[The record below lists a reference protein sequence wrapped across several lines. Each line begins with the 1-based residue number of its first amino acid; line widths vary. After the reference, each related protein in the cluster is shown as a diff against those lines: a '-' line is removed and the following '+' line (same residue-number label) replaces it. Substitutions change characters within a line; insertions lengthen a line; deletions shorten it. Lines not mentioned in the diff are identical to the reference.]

1 MARLTPPA
9 REWLAEFARAAENEQ
24 ALDAMVGEVD
34 DAIVAAL
41 PEMDEPLLRTE
52 LDASTRAHWRGVLGN
67 ATRETITIRPG
78 EETHDLARTMARR
91 GLELR
96 VLLAVYRVGQS
107 AAWRLFTTTAAAEI
121 SDAEVRSEVLLHF
134 WPRTTQWLDAS
145 IEQMIGTFVAEREQW
160 QRGALARQAATVDAV
175 LAGQDV
181 DPAEATAALNYP
193 VAPGHTAYTLWVDEA
208 VADADVQRLLERA
221 AAAGGGGGGGGG
233 GRLRA
238 RAAAAGP
245 RAPHGEHRLAQ
256 RIGARSLRCW
266 STGSAVPDGLDLPPT
281 VRCALGTAHPG
292 IDGFRRSHEESAA
305 ALMVARRTG
314 RPFVAYRDVEIACLA
329 HGIAGPDGP
338 STLVERELGA
348 LADDTAAAA
357 RLRETALAYLSAGG
371 DARAAGAAL
380 VLHPNTVRYRI
391 RQVEQVLGHPID
403 ERRVYVELAL
413 HSVRAFGVSPA
424 ARP

>member
-221 AAAGGGGGGGGG
+221 AAAVH
-233 GRLRA
+233 RA
-238 RAAAAGP
+238 V
-245 RAPHGEHRLAQ
+245 HGEHRLAQ

-266 STGSAVPDGLDLPPT
+266 STGSAVPDGLDLPR
-281 VRCALGTAHPG
+281 RCAAPSVPRIPGSTA
-292 IDGFRRSHEESAA
+292 S
-305 ALMVARRTG
+305 
-314 RPFVAYRDVEIACLA
+314 
-329 HGIAGPDGP
+329 
-338 STLVERELGA
+338 
-348 LADDTAAAA
+348 
-357 RLRETALAYLSAGG
+357 
-371 DARAAGAAL
+371 GAA
-380 VLHPNTVRYRI
+380 TRS
-391 RQVEQVLGHPID
+391 
-403 ERRVYVELAL
+403 RRP
-413 HSVRAFGVSPA
+413 H
-424 ARP
+424 

>member
-193 VAPGHTAYTLWVDEA
+193 VAPGHPASPRWVDEA
-208 VADADVQRLLERA
+208 GAAADVQ
-221 AAAGGGGGGGGG
+221 
-233 GRLRA
+233 RLRA
-238 RAAAAGP
+238 RAAAAVH
-245 RAPHGEHRLAQ
+245 RAGHGEHRLAQ

>member
-1 MARLTPPA
+1 
-9 REWLAEFARAAENEQ
+9 
-24 ALDAMVGEVD
+24 
-34 DAIVAAL
+34 
-41 PEMDEPLLRTE
+41 
-52 LDASTRAHWRGVLGN
+52 
-67 ATRETITIRPG
+67 
-78 EETHDLARTMARR
+78 
-91 GLELR
+91 
-96 VLLAVYRVGQS
+96 
-107 AAWRLFTTTAAAEI
+107 
-121 SDAEVRSEVLLHF
+121 
-134 WPRTTQWLDAS
+134 
-145 IEQMIGTFVAEREQW
+145 
-160 QRGALARQAATVDAV
+160 
-175 LAGQDV
+175 
-181 DPAEATAALNYP
+181 
-193 VAPGHTAYTLWVDEA
+193 
-208 VADADVQRLLERA
+208 
-221 AAAGGGGGGGGG
+221 
-233 GRLRA
+233 
-238 RAAAAGP
+238 
-245 RAPHGEHRLAQ
+245 
-256 RIGARSLRCW
+256 
-266 STGSAVPDGLDLPPT
+266 
-281 VRCALGTAHPG
+281 
-292 IDGFRRSHEESAA
+292 

>member
-1 MARLTPPA
+1 MPVLTPAA
-9 REWLAEFARAAENEQ
+9 RDWLAGFARRGENEE
-24 ALDAMVGEVD
+24 ALNAMVAMVD
-34 DAIVAAL
+34 DAIVASL
-41 PEMDEPLLRTE
+41 PEMAEPLLRGE

-67 ATRETITIRPG
+67 ATRETITVRPG
-78 EETHDLARTMARR
+78 DETHDLARTMARR

-96 VLLAVYRVGQS
+96 VLLAVYRVGQD
-107 AAWRLFTTTAAAEI
+107 AAWHLFTATAAAEI
-121 SDAEVRSEVLLHF
+121 SDPEIRSEVLLHF

-145 IEQMIGTFVAEREQW
+145 IEQMIGTFTAEREQW

-193 VAPGHTAYTLWVDEA
+193 VAASHTAYTLWVDEA

-221 AAAGGGGGGGGG
+221 AAAVH
-233 GRLRA
+233 REVR
-238 RAAAAGP
+238 
-245 RAPHGEHRLAQ
+245 GEHRLAQ

-266 STGSAVPDGLDLPPT
+266 SAGSAAPGSLGLPPT

-292 IDGFRRSHEESAA
+292 LDGFRRSHTESVA
-305 ALMVARRTG
+305 ALTVAQRTG
-314 RPFVAYRDVEIACLA
+314 RSFVAYRDVELACLA

-338 STLVERELGA
+338 STLVERELGD
-348 LADDTAAAA
+348 LAADTAAAA
-357 RLRETALAYLSAGG
+357 RLRETALAYLGAGC

-380 VLHPNTVRYRI
+380 MLHPNTVRYRI

-424 ARP
+424 AHP

>member
-121 SDAEVRSEVLLHF
+121 PDAEVRSEVLLHF

-181 DPAEATAALNYP
+181 EPAEATAALNYP
-193 VAPGHTAYTLWVDEA
+193 VAPAHTAYTLWVDEA

-221 AAAGGGGGGGGG
+221 AAAVH
-233 GRLRA
+233 RA
-238 RAAAAGP
+238 VR
-245 RAPHGEHRLAQ
+245 GEHRLAQ

-424 ARP
+424 AHP

>member
-1 MARLTPPA
+1 MVSGLTAPA
-9 REWLAEFARAAENEQ
+9 RAWLTEFARAAENEQ
-24 ALDAMVGEVD
+24 ALDARVAEVD

-41 PEMDEPLLRTE
+41 PEMDEPLLRAE

-67 ATRETITIRPG
+67 ATRDTVTVRPG

-107 AAWRLFTTTAAAEI
+107 AAWRLFTATATAEI
-121 SDAEVRSEVLLHF
+121 PDAEVRSEVLLHF

-160 QRGALARQAATVDAV
+160 QRGALARQTATVDAV
-175 LAGQDV
+175 LAGQEV
-181 DPAEATAALNYP
+181 DPAEATTALNYP
-193 VAPGHTAYTLWVDEA
+193 VAPVHTAYTLWVDEA

-221 AAAGGGGGGGGG
+221 AGAVH
-233 GRLRA
+233 RA
-238 RAAAAGP
+238 VR
-245 RAPHGEHRLAQ
+245 GEHRLAQ
-256 RIGARSLRCW
+256 RIGTRSLRCW

-292 IDGFRRSHEESAA
+292 VDGFRRSHEESAA
-305 ALMVARRTG
+305 ALIVARRTG
-314 RPFVAYRDVEIACLA
+314 RACVAYRDVELACLA
-329 HGIAGPDGP
+329 HGIAGPEAP

-348 LADDTAAAA
+348 LADDTATAA
-357 RLRETALAYLSAGG
+357 RLRETALAYLGAGC

-380 VLHPNTVRYRI
+380 LLHPNTVRYRI
-391 RQVEQVLGHPID
+391 RQVEQVIGHSLD

-424 ARP
+424 AHP